1 MSPEDLAGYIHT
13 QEEAVR
19 EFSVHPEK
27 PLCALEPRLS
37 FWEIFRD
44 FFWGKGLGISQE
56 EKVERGD
63 EPVDLD
69 DSPTRSLLWTFS
81 KGRKIRIRSSNP
93 AYSASSQTQGRLG
106 RSQDPS
112 AYTETADPMEWLRAK
127 EQLVASEHVGLYRWY
142 WGATIRI
149 EQK

>member
-13 QEEAVR
+13 QEEAIR

-44 FFWGKGLGISQE
+44 FFWGKGLRISQ

-69 DSPTRSLLWTFS
+69 DISSPLPPLDIFEGTGNTDPEFKSGVQCQSPNSRPTR
-81 KGRKIRIRSSNP
+81 K
-93 AYSASSQTQGRLG
+93 
-106 RSQDPS
+106 
-112 AYTETADPMEWLRAK
+112 
-127 EQLVASEHVGLYRWY
+127 
-142 WGATIRI
+142 
-149 EQK
+149 